1 MSDNKYV
8 QAELFEAFVNS
19 SDKFHIIRSNKRKT
33 YFTVKSIG
41 KSNKEKCW
49 SYIINF
55 DYGTIRRIVAYMYE
69 KRNKIYINK
78 FAYYCN
84 KKNKVLPNSASRYHS
99 YPKYYDCYIKIH
111 NHLEMYK
118 KLIDTENGYK
128 PKSPNYMVD
137 AENYQYGITE
147 YHKLHSD
154 VLI

>member
-19 SDKFHIIRSNKRKT
+19 SDEFYIIRVNKRKT

-41 KSNKEKCW
+41 ESNKEKRW

-55 DYGTIRRIVAYMYE
+55 DYGTIRRVVAYMYG
-69 KRNKIYINK
+69 KYNKIYVNK

-84 KKNKVLPNSASRYHS
+84 KKNKVLPNSSQSFQPYSYH
-99 YPKYYDCYIKIH
+99 DCYIKIH

-118 KLIDTENGYK
+118 KLIDTEKSYK
-128 PKSPNYMVD
+128 PKSPSYMVN

-147 YHKLHSD
+147 YTKLPGD
-154 VLI
+154 F